1 LKKDLQH
8 EQETVQQLN
17 EITTNLTEK
26 NKRVTQNLKDTNEE
40 LQNEFQKNKQ
50 LQEDLTILKK
60 NVIKIN
66 ILLFIYYNFLFIYVI
81 INKLL
86 L

>member
-1 LKKDLQH
+1 MKKDLQH

-66 ILLFIYYNFLFIYVI
+66 ILLFIYYNFYLYMY
-81 INKLL
+81 
-86 L
+86 

>member
-66 ILLFIYYNFLFIYVI
+66 ILLFIYYNFLFIYVL
-81 INKLL
+81 IN
-86 L
+86 

>member
-1 LKKDLQH
+1 MKKDLQH

-66 ILLFIYYNFLFIYVI
+66 ILLFIYYNFLFIYVL
-81 INKLL
+81 IN
-86 L
+86 